1 MAPFRKKRKGDIREM
16 IPDRTQNQGPT
27 KWCIVVQTNNLCLA
41 VRLTMIRIE
50 SSSAKF
56 IIIIIFF
63 FGVGGGGGAGKDCA
77 GRETTLHI
85 RCPLPCCVFVVAMC
99 GVSA

>member
-56 IIIIIFF
+56 IIIIIIIFF
-63 FGVGGGGGAGKDCA
+63 LGGGGGGGQVKIVP
-77 GRETTLHI
+77 GEKPHSTLGVLY
-85 RCPLPCCVFVVAMC
+85 PVVYLLWQCVV
-99 GVSA
+99 